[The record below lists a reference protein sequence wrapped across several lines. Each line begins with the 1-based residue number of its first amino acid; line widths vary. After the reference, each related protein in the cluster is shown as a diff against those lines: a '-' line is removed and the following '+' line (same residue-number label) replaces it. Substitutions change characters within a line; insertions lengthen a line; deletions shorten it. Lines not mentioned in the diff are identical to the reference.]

1 MNHLDFLALAVT
13 MAAAIAT
20 TLVLVR
26 EAFEA

>member
-1 MNHLDFLALAVT
+1 MNHLDLLALVVT
-13 MAAAIAT
+13 MVSALAT